1 MYHCHVCFYLTG
13 PKCRAFEV
21 IREMPPM
28 EHFTHEFIE
37 SNKPESV
44 LAARADVVFLHGV
57 ENHMEKTLQA
67 LNKDMQADGKLIVL
81 ADGKDIFALEEGLAA
96 VQDVWTMPMSDE
108 EIKYRF
114 LNWQK
119 NYKQSMDSWQT
130 SQYFEATINHIP
142 NLIWYK
148 DKDGVHEKVNDSF
161 CRTVGKTKQQVEG
174 QKHAYI
180 WDVEQDDPACIESE
194 REVMHKRETCISEE
208 VIQTGD
214 GMRILTT
221 YKSPL
226 YDVDGSVMGTVGV
239 AIDATQERA
248 YEQEIIAKN
257 RTLET
262 IFASIECGVICHSI
276 DGSRILSV
284 NHAALKILGYESQE
298 ELLTDGFDMFAASVV
313 EEDQAKLRE
322 SVDSLKKEGD
332 SVSVE
337 YRVRHKNG
345 EVLHVMGNVKLLE
358 ENGELFYQRFL
369 LDCTEQKL
377 QEKKKERY
385 QRELL
390 QALSTDYNLVCFF
403 DLTTGLGMLLQNDNY
418 PKNVSEA
425 VFNKK
430 IVLRESMD
438 EYIRD
443 IVYEDDREMMRQASS
458 VEWLKKELTAKK
470 TCYVNYRTCRNG
482 EIKYFQ
488 MKAVRVGTWEGN
500 YGIVLGFHCV
510 DEEMRSEMEKQ
521 KLLEDALLQAN
532 KASKAKSVFL
542 SNMSH
547 DIRTPLNAIVGFTT
561 LAVNHID
568 RKEKVQEYLDKI
580 RTSGNYLVSL
590 IDDVLD
596 MSRIESG
603 KMHLEE
609 KPCKLS
615 EVLQGLNHI
624 FQADAGAKRISLDIK
639 SVNVRHEDI
648 YCDPLRLNQ
657 VLVNIVGNALKYTE
671 EGGTVKVHLTEKPGA
686 LTGHAAYVFSV
697 KDTGIGMSPEFVSHI
712 FDPFEREENST
723 ISRIQGT
730 GLGMAITKNIVDMM
744 HGNIEVQSKQGE
756 GTEFVVSFT
765 FRLQAGESAFVKES
779 DKSIEDSGNTKE
791 DPKEE
796 IKLTGRILLVEDVE
810 LNQEIAVAIL
820 GDAGFT
826 VEVAENGKEAVDM
839 VQSSQPGYY
848 QLILMDVQMPVMNG
862 YEATKAIR
870 MLENKELAAIPIVA
884 MSANAFEEDKQEAL
898 KYGMNDHI
906 AKPIDVNNLFDTLR
920 RILA

>member
-1 MYHCHVCFYLTG
+1 
-13 PKCRAFEV
+13 
-21 IREMPPM
+21 
-28 EHFTHEFIE
+28 
-37 SNKPESV
+37 
-44 LAARADVVFLHGV
+44 
-57 ENHMEKTLQA
+57 
-67 LNKDMQADGKLIVL
+67 
-81 ADGKDIFALEEGLAA
+81 
-96 VQDVWTMPMSDE
+96 
-108 EIKYRF
+108 
-114 LNWQK
+114 
-119 NYKQSMDSWQT
+119 
-130 SQYFEATINHIP
+130 
-142 NLIWYK
+142 
-148 DKDGVHEKVNDSF
+148 
-161 CRTVGKTKQQVEG
+161 
-174 QKHAYI
+174 
-180 WDVEQDDPACIESE
+180 
-194 REVMHKRETCISEE
+194 
-208 VIQTGD
+208 
-214 GMRILTT
+214 
-221 YKSPL
+221 
-226 YDVDGSVMGTVGV
+226 MGTVGV
-239 AIDATQERA
+239 AIDVTQERS
-248 YEQEIIAKN
+248 YEEELIAQK

-262 IFASIECGVICHSI
+262 IFTAMDCGVICNSV

-284 NHAALKILGYESQE
+284 NHAALKILGYDSQE
-298 ELLTDGFDMFAASVV
+298 ELLADGFYMFAATVV
-313 EEDQAKLRE
+313 EEDQAKMRE
-322 SVDSLKKEGD
+322 SVEKLKKVGD
-332 SVSVE
+332 RVNVE
-337 YRVRHKNG
+337 YQVKHKDG
-345 EVLHVMGNVKLLE
+345 EVLHVMGSVKLLE
-358 ENGELFYQRFL
+358 ENGERFYQRFL

-390 QALSTDYNLVCFF
+390 QALSTDYNLVCYF
-403 DLTTGLGMLLQNDNY
+403 DLNTGIGMLLQNDNY
-418 PKNVSEA
+418 PKNVSDS
-425 VFNKK
+425 VFKKK
-430 IVLRESMD
+430 IFLRESMD

-443 IVYEDDREMMRQASS
+443 IVYEDDKEIMRQASS
-458 VEWLKKELTAKK
+458 IDWLKKELTMKK
-470 TCYVNYRTCRNG
+470 TCYVNYRTCRDG
-482 EIKYFQ
+482 KIKYFQ
-488 MKAVRVGTWEGN
+488 MKAVRVGTWDGN

-510 DEEMRSEMEKQ
+510 DEEMRNEMEKQ
-521 KLLEDALLQAN
+521 RLLEDALFQAN

-580 RTSGNYLVSL
+580 KTSGNYLVSL

-609 KPCKLS
+609 KPCNLP

-624 FQADAGAKRISLDIK
+624 FQADAGAKRISLNIESAD
-639 SVNVRHEDI
+639 VRNEEV
-648 YCDPLRLNQ
+648 YCDVLRLNQ
-657 VLVNIVGNALKYTE
+657 VLVNIVGNAIKYTE
-671 EGGTVKVHLTEKPGA
+671 EGGTVNVCLREKPGA
-686 LTGHAAYVFSV
+686 LAGHAAYLFSV
-697 KDTGIGMSPEFVSHI
+697 KDTGIGMSKEFVTHI

-744 HGNIEVQSKQGE
+744 QGSIEVKSQQGK
-756 GTEFVVSFT
+756 GTEFLVSFT
-765 FRLQAGESAFVKES
+765 FRLQLEDDASKEAS
-779 DKSIEDSGNTKE
+779 EKTQEESGNAE
-791 DPKEE
+791 DREVS
-796 IKLTGRILLVEDVE
+796 KLTGRILLVEDVE

-839 VQSSQPGYY
+839 VQRSQPGYY
-848 QLILMDVQMPVMNG
+848 RLVLMDVQMPVMNG

>member
-1 MYHCHVCFYLTG
+1 MYHCHVRFYLTG
-13 PKCRAFEV
+13 PQCRVFEV

-28 EHFTHEFIE
+28 ERFTHEFME
-37 SNKPESV
+37 SDKPESALAAKADVIFVHGMENNIEETLKLLQKHMQKKAELVV
-44 LAARADVVFLHGV
+44 LAEGDSIY
-57 ENHMEKTLQA
+57 TLQEE
-67 LNKDMQADGKLIVL
+67 LLLIE
-81 ADGKDIFALEEGLAA
+81 DI
-96 VQDVWTMPMSDE
+96 WTMPMSE
-108 EIKYRF
+108 EETKFRF

-119 NYKQSMDSWQT
+119 KYKGRMDAWQT
-130 SQYFEATINHIP
+130 NQFFEATINHIP

-161 CRTVGKTKQQVEG
+161 CKTVSKTKEQVEG
-174 QKHAYI
+174 RKHAYI

-194 REVMHKRETCISEE
+194 EEVMRRQETCISEE

-214 GMRILTT
+214 GMRTLTT

-239 AIDATQERA
+239 AIDVTQERS
-248 YEQEIIAKN
+248 YEEELIAQK

-262 IFASIECGVICHSI
+262 IFTAMDCGVICNSV

-284 NHAALKILGYESQE
+284 NHAALKILGYDSQE
-298 ELLTDGFDMFAASVV
+298 ELLADGFYMFAATVV
-313 EEDQAKLRE
+313 EEDQAKMRE
-322 SVDSLKKEGD
+322 SVEKLKKVGD
-332 SVSVE
+332 SVNVE
-337 YRVRHKNG
+337 YQVKHKDG
-345 EVLHVMGNVKLLE
+345 EVLHVMGSVKLLE
-358 ENGELFYQRFL
+358 ENGERFYQRFL

-390 QALSTDYNLVCFF
+390 QALSTDYNLVCYF
-403 DLTTGLGMLLQNDNY
+403 DLNTGIGMLLQNDNY
-418 PKNVSEA
+418 PKNVSDS
-425 VFNKK
+425 VFKKK
-430 IVLRESMD
+430 IFLRESMD

-443 IVYEDDREMMRQASS
+443 IVYEDDKEIMRQASS
-458 VEWLKKELTAKK
+458 IDWLKKELTMKK
-470 TCYVNYRTCRNG
+470 TCYVNYRTCRDG
-482 EIKYFQ
+482 KIKYFQ
-488 MKAVRVGTWEGN
+488 MKAVRVGTWDGN

-510 DEEMRSEMEKQ
+510 DEEMRNEMEKQ
-521 KLLEDALLQAN
+521 RLLEDALFQAN

-580 RTSGNYLVSL
+580 KTSGNYLVSL

-609 KPCKLS
+609 KPCNLP

-624 FQADAGAKRISLDIK
+624 FQADAGAKRISLNIESAD
-639 SVNVRHEDI
+639 VRNEEV
-648 YCDPLRLNQ
+648 YCDVLRLNQ
-657 VLVNIVGNALKYTE
+657 VLVNIVGNAIKYTE
-671 EGGTVKVHLTEKPGA
+671 EGGTVNVCLREKPGA
-686 LTGHAAYVFSV
+686 LAGHAAYLFSV
-697 KDTGIGMSPEFVSHI
+697 KDTGIGMSKEFVTHI

-744 HGNIEVQSKQGE
+744 QGSIEVKSQQGK
-756 GTEFVVSFT
+756 GTEFLVSFT
-765 FRLQAGESAFVKES
+765 FRLQLEDDASKEAS
-779 DKSIEDSGNTKE
+779 EKTREESGNAE
-791 DPKEE
+791 DREVS
-796 IKLTGRILLVEDVE
+796 KLTGRILLVEDVE

-839 VQSSQPGYY
+839 VQRSQPGYY
-848 QLILMDVQMPVMNG
+848 RLVLMDVQMPVMNG

>member
-1 MYHCHVCFYLTG
+1 MYHCHVHFYLTG
-13 PKCRAFEV
+13 PKCRAFE
-21 IREMPPM
+21 IIKEMPPM
-28 EHFTHEFIE
+28 EHFTHEFVE
-37 SNKPESV
+37 SDKPESA
-44 LAARADVVFLHGV
+44 LAAGADVIFVHGMGNRLQ
-57 ENHMEKTLQA
+57 ETLKD
-67 LNKDMQADGKLIVL
+67 LKKDMQCETELMVL
-81 ADGKDIFALEEGLAA
+81 ANGNDVFAMEEELSLIQDI
-96 VQDVWTMPMSDE
+96 WMMPMLEDE
-108 EIKYRF
+108 IRF
-114 LNWQK
+114 RFRNWQK
-119 NYKQSMDSWQT
+119 KYKERMDAWQIN
-130 SQYFEATINHIP
+130 QYFEATINHIP
-142 NLIWYK
+142 NLVWYK

-161 CRTVGKTKQQVEG
+161 CKTVGKTKKQVEG
-174 QKHAYI
+174 RKHAYI
-180 WDVEQDDPACIESE
+180 WGVEQDDPVCIESE
-194 REVMHKRETCISEE
+194 QEVMRKRETCISEE

-214 GMRILTT
+214 GMRTLAT

-239 AIDATQERA
+239 AIDVTQERA
-248 YEQEIIAKN
+248 YEQEIMAKN
-257 RTLET
+257 HTLEA
-262 IFASIECGVICHSI
+262 IFTAMDCGVICNSV
-276 DGSRILSV
+276 DGTRILSA
-284 NHAALKILGYESQE
+284 NHAALKILGYESKE
-298 ELLTDGFDMFAASVV
+298 ELLADGFDMFAASVV
-313 EEDQAKLRE
+313 EEDQAKMRE
-322 SVDSLKKEGD
+322 SVGSLKKEGD

-337 YRVRHKNG
+337 YRVKHKDG

-369 LDCTEQKL
+369 LDCTEQKM
-377 QEKKKERY
+377 QEKKKERS

-390 QALSTDYNLVCFF
+390 QALSIDYSLVCFF
-403 DLTTGLGMLLQNDNY
+403 DLNTGIGMLLQNDNY
-418 PKNVSEA
+418 PKNVSDS
-425 VFNKK
+425 VFKK
-430 IVLRESMD
+430 EIHLRESMD
-438 EYIRD
+438 VYIQD
-443 IVYEDDREMMRQASS
+443 VVYEEDREIMRQASS
-458 VEWLKKELTAKK
+458 AEWLKKELTAKK
-470 TCYVNYRTCRNG
+470 TCYVNYRTCRDG
-482 EIKYFQ
+482 KIKYFQ
-488 MKAVRVGTWEGN
+488 MKAVRVGAWEGN

-510 DEEMRSEMEKQ
+510 DEEMRNEMEKQ
-521 KLLEDALLQAN
+521 RLLEDALLQAN
-532 KASKAKSVFL
+532 RASKAKSVFL

-609 KPCKLS
+609 KPCRLP

-624 FQADAGAKRISLDIK
+624 FQADAGAKSISLEIE
-639 SVNVRHEDI
+639 SVNVRHKEV
-648 YCDPLRLNQ
+648 YCDALRLNQ
-657 VLVNIVGNALKYTE
+657 VLVNIVGNAIKYTE
-671 EGGTVKVHLTEKPGA
+671 EGGTVKVRLQEKPGA
-686 LTGHAAYVFSV
+686 LNGCAVYLFSV
-697 KDTGIGMSPEFVSHI
+697 KDNGIGMSQDFVTHI

-744 HGNIEVQSKQGE
+744 QGNIEVKSKQGK
-756 GTEFVVSFT
+756 GTEFLVSFT
-765 FRLQAGESAFVKES
+765 FRLQADGE
-779 DKSIEDSGNTKE
+779 ISGETSERTLK
-791 DPKEE
+791 DEE
-796 IKLTGRILLVEDVE
+796 NETEALVLTGRILLVEDVE

-820 GDAGFT
+820 EDAGFS
-826 VEVAENGKEAVDM
+826 VEVAENGKEAVEM
-839 VQSSQPGYY
+839 VQRSQPGYY
-848 QLILMDVQMPVMNG
+848 RLILMDVQMPVMNG

>member
-1 MYHCHVCFYLTG
+1 MYHCHVRFYLTG
-13 PKCRAFEV
+13 PKCRVFE
-21 IREMPPM
+21 IIKEMSPM

-37 SNKPESV
+37 SDKPESA
-44 LAARADVVFLHGV
+44 LAAEADVIFVHGT
-57 ENHMEKTLQA
+57 EICLQETLES
-67 LNKDMQADGKLIVL
+67 LKKDMGQEAELIVL
-81 ADGKDIFALEEGLAA
+81 ANGNGIFTLEEELSLI
-96 VQDVWTMPMSDE
+96 QDIWMMPMSE
-108 EIKYRF
+108 EETTFRF
-114 LNWQK
+114 RNWQK
-119 NYKQSMDSWQT
+119 KYKERVDAWQT
-130 SQYFEATINHIP
+130 NQYFETTINHIP

-161 CRTVGKTKQQVEG
+161 CKSVGKTKKQVEG
-174 QKHAYI
+174 RKHAYI

-194 REVMHKRETCISEE
+194 QEVMRKKETCISEE

-214 GMRILTT
+214 GMRTLTT

-239 AIDATQERA
+239 AIDITQERA

-257 RTLET
+257 HTLET
-262 IFASIECGVICHSI
+262 IFTAMDCGVICNSV
-276 DGSRILSV
+276 DGTRILSA
-284 NHAALKILGYESQE
+284 NHAALKILGYESKE
-298 ELLTDGFDMFAASVV
+298 ELLADGFDMFAASVV
-313 EEDQAKLRE
+313 EEDQAKMRE
-322 SVDSLKKEGD
+322 SVGSLKKEGD

-337 YRVRHKNG
+337 YRVKHKDG

-369 LDCTEQKL
+369 LDCTAQKL
-377 QEKKKERY
+377 QEKKKERS

-390 QALSTDYNLVCFF
+390 QALSTDYSLVCFF
-403 DLTTGLGMLLQNDNY
+403 DLNTGIGMLLQNDNY
-418 PKNVSEA
+418 PKNVPDS
-425 VFNKK
+425 VFKRE
-430 IVLRESMD
+430 IQLRESMD
-438 EYIRD
+438 TYIQD
-443 IVYEDDREMMRQASS
+443 VVYEEDREIMRQASS
-458 VEWLKKELTAKK
+458 AEWLKKELAVKK
-470 TCYVNYRTCRNG
+470 TCYVNYRTCRDGN
-482 EIKYFQ
+482 IKYFQ

-510 DEEMRSEMEKQ
+510 DEEMRNEMEKQ
-521 KLLEDALLQAN
+521 RLLEGALLQAN

-609 KPCKLS
+609 KPCRLS
-615 EVLQGLNHI
+615 EILQGLNHI
-624 FQADAGAKRISLDIK
+624 FQADAGAKRINLDIE
-639 SVNVRHEDI
+639 SVNVRHEEV
-648 YCDPLRLNQ
+648 YCDVLRLNQ
-657 VLVNIVGNALKYTE
+657 VLVNIVGNAIKYTE
-671 EGGTVKVHLTEKPGA
+671 EGGSVKVRLQEKPGA
-686 LTGHAAYVFSV
+686 LTGHAAYLFSV
-697 KDTGIGMSPEFVSHI
+697 KDTGIGMSRDFVSHI

-730 GLGMAITKNIVDMM
+730 GLGMSITKSIVDMM
-744 HGNIEVQSKQGE
+744 QGSIEVKSKQGE
-756 GTEFVVSFT
+756 GTEFLVSLT
-765 FRLQAGESAFVKES
+765 FRLQEDDAVFGKKTEKTPEEGGNPEENSGEAL
-779 DKSIEDSGNTKE
+779 T
-791 DPKEE
+791 
-796 IKLTGRILLVEDVE
+796 LTGRILLVEDVE

-826 VEVAENGKEAVDM
+826 VEVAENGKEAVEM
-839 VQSSQPGYY
+839 VRQSQPGYY
-848 QLILMDVQMPVMNG
+848 QLVLMDVQMPVMNG

>member
-1 MYHCHVCFYLTG
+1 MYHCHVHFYLTG
-13 PKCRAFEV
+13 PKCRVFE
-21 IREMPPM
+21 IIKEMSPM
-28 EHFTHEFIE
+28 EHFAHEFVE
-37 SNKPESV
+37 SDKPESA
-44 LAARADVVFLHGV
+44 LAAGADVIFVHGM
-57 ENHMEKTLQA
+57 ENHLQETLKN
-67 LNKDMQADGKLIVL
+67 LKKDMQCETELMVL
-81 ADGKDIFALEEGLAA
+81 ANGNDVFALEEELSLI
-96 VQDVWTMPMSDE
+96 QDIWVMPMSEE
-108 EIKYRF
+108 EIKFRF
-114 LNWQK
+114 RNWQK
-119 NYKQSMDSWQT
+119 KYKERMDAWQT
-130 SQYFEATINHIP
+130 NQYFEATINHIP

-161 CRTVGKTKQQVEG
+161 CKTVGKTKKQVEG
-174 QKHAYI
+174 RKHAYI
-180 WDVEQDDPACIESE
+180 WDVERDDPACIESE
-194 REVMHKRETCISEE
+194 QEVMRKRETCISEE

-214 GMRILTT
+214 GMRTLTT

-239 AIDATQERA
+239 AIDVTQERA
-248 YEQEIIAKN
+248 YEQEIIAQKH
-257 RTLET
+257 TLEAVFT
-262 IFASIECGVICHSI
+262 AMDCGVICNSV

-284 NHAALKILGYESQE
+284 NHAALKILGYESEE

-313 EEDQAKLRE
+313 EEDQAKMRE
-322 SVDSLKKEGD
+322 CVESLKKVGD
-332 SVSVE
+332 SVNVE
-337 YRVRHKNG
+337 YQVKHKDG

-369 LDCTEQKL
+369 LDCTEQKM
-377 QEKKKERY
+377 QEKKKERS

-390 QALSTDYNLVCFF
+390 QALSIDYSLVCFF
-403 DLTTGLGMLLQNDNY
+403 DLNTGIGMLLQNDNY
-418 PKNVSEA
+418 PKNVSDS
-425 VFNKK
+425 VFKK
-430 IVLRESMD
+430 EIHLRESMD
-438 EYIRD
+438 VYIQD
-443 IVYEDDREMMRQASS
+443 VVYEEDREIMRQASS
-458 VEWLKKELTAKK
+458 AEWLKKELTAKK
-470 TCYVNYRTCRNG
+470 TCYVNYRTCRDG
-482 EIKYFQ
+482 KIKYFQ
-488 MKAVRVGTWEGN
+488 MKAVRVGAWEGN

-510 DEEMRSEMEKQ
+510 DEEMRNEMEKQ
-521 KLLEDALLQAN
+521 RLLEDALLQAN
-532 KASKAKSVFL
+532 RASKAKSVFL

-609 KPCKLS
+609 KPCRLP

-624 FQADAGAKRISLDIK
+624 FQADAGAKSISLEIE
-639 SVNVRHEDI
+639 SVNVRHEEV
-648 YCDPLRLNQ
+648 YCDALRLNQ
-657 VLVNIVGNALKYTE
+657 VLVNIVGNAIKYTE
-671 EGGTVKVHLTEKPGA
+671 EGGTVKVRLQEKPGA
-686 LTGHAAYVFSV
+686 LKGCAAYLFSV
-697 KDTGIGMSPEFVSHI
+697 KDNGIGMSQDFVTHI

-744 HGNIEVQSKQGE
+744 QGNIEVKSKQGE
-756 GTEFVVSFT
+756 GTEFLVSFT
-765 FRLQAGESAFVKES
+765 FRLQADGGIPGEISEKTLKDEENETEVSA
-779 DKSIEDSGNTKE
+779 
-791 DPKEE
+791 
-796 IKLTGRILLVEDVE
+796 LTGRILLVEDVE

-826 VEVAENGKEAVDM
+826 VEVAENGKEAVEM
-839 VQSSQPGYY
+839 VRQSQPGYY
-848 QLILMDVQMPVMNG
+848 QLVLMDVQMPVMNG